1 MSRTRVRSLPTPID
15 YFSRREICKGWL
27 SYFDGVLVLSKDSPQ
42 VILYRSLDLE
52 TVLTPTLP
60 QERLGTVANVVF
72 PNAIDR
78 SDDFGPPNRF
88 DVYYGMDAVG
98 RARLR
103 GRRRSGMIV
112 AVTILVIEF

>member
-27 SYFDGVLVLSKDSPQ
+27 SYFDGELIFSKDSQ
-42 VILYRSLDLE
+42 QIILYYSLELK

-78 SDDFGPPNRF
+78 SDDFGTPNRF
-88 DVYYGMDAVG
+88 DVYYAMGAVG
-98 RARLR
+98 RA
-103 GRRRSGMIV
+103 
-112 AVTILVIEF
+112 

>member
-1 MSRTRVRSLPTPID
+1 
-15 YFSRREICKGWL
+15 
-27 SYFDGVLVLSKDSPQ
+27 
-42 VILYRSLDLE
+42 
-52 TVLTPTLP
+52 
-60 QERLGTVANVVF
+60 VF